1 MQQIGK
7 ILVISGLL
15 LVAAGVII
23 WLLPGRMG
31 WFGHLPGDIR
41 IRKENFSFFFPITSM
56 LLVSVVLSFLLWLLG
71 KLFR

>member
-7 ILVISGLL
+7 ILVFTGLL

-23 WLLPGRMG
+23 WLLSGRLG

-41 IRKENFSFFFPITSM
+41 IRKENFSFFFPVTSM